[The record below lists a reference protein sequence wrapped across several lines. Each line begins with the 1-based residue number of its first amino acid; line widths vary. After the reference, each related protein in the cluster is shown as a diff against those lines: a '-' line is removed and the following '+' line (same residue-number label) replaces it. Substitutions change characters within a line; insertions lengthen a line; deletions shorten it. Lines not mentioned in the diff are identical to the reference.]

1 MTIIII
7 ASVTL
12 VLAICWLKC
21 LVELKIAINEFAAN
35 NFPISSSCAFH
46 ASFPEPIAHRRVHL
60 GLDKIPDAHDAAPQ
74 RLELHGV
81 LVVLLADELLQVDHF
96 KHLRRHEP
104 PCNRRLGL
112 RALFDGM
119 IFPRLNMRGMKR
131 KNRTYSRK
139 NIENPL
145 TYARSANA

>member
-1 MTIIII
+1 MKLIYLPWTR
-7 ASVTL
+7 TL
-12 VLAICWLKC
+12 SHSDAHMKLTRNTCGLAPRL
-21 LVELKIAINEFAAN
+21 LAA
-35 NFPISSSCAFH
+35 
-46 ASFPEPIAHRRVHL
+46 RVQI

-112 RALFDGM
+112 RALFDGV

-131 KNRTYSRK
+131 KNLTYSRK